1 MKVNGYRFP
10 VWLVAFIGVSLLLA
24 VLSLYMV
31 GLVVANQPDYAVNP
45 VEFGSDIYYP
55 ADSEY
60 CDGDMLTA
68 DFEFRVLKPRSVL
81 MRVET
86 WATAGGRTL
95 IQEEH
100 PQYVITE
107 KNTDWQSFT
116 LEKEVPDLAA
126 GDYSYLVAIFTPPS
140 ARNPAFFEVPFAIA
154 EGCN

>member
-10 VWLVAFIGVSLLLA
+10 VWLIAFVAISFLLA
-24 VLSLYMV
+24 ILSLYMV
-31 GLVVANQPDYAVNP
+31 GQVVANAPDYAANP

-55 ADSEY
+55 DDSEY
-60 CDGDMLTA
+60 CGGDVMQA
-68 DFEFRVLKPRSVL
+68 DFQFRVLKPRSVL

-86 WATAGGRTL
+86 WATASGRTL
-95 IQEEH
+95 IQEEN
-100 PQYVITE
+100 PRYVITE

-116 LEKEVPDLAA
+116 LEKEIPDLAV

-140 ARNPAFFEVPFAIA
+140 ARNPAFFEVPFVIS